1 MPDPPRSGGGAR
13 TAQPAAGLEAG
24 GGLVDVA
31 MSEASEA
38 DVAIREG
45 LAAWTGG
52 DLDGL
57 ERVLDPAVT
66 LPAVQ
71 PGPWDCQEREQG
83 KSFLRLRSEQR
94 NGEGS
99 REVQVQRINE
109 STLLVS
115 GACTDDAVA
124 TLVKLA
130 RAKCSRCSRS
140 RQSPLIQTRRLPW
153 QQFVPA
159 TSPRWCRSSPS
170 TQTSP
175 ARRCRAIEAELCCTS
190 RRTGPGTYPTA
201 LRSSLP

>member
-1 MPDPPRSGGGAR
+1 
-13 TAQPAAGLEAG
+13 
-24 GGLVDVA
+24 

-66 LPAVQ
+66 LRAVQ
-71 PGPWDCQEREQG
+71 PGPWDCQEREQV
-83 KSFLRLRSEQR
+83 KRFLRLRSEQR

-109 STLLVS
+109 STFLVS

-130 RAKCSRCSRS
+130 GAK
-140 RQSPLIQTRRLPW
+140 
-153 QQFVPA
+153 
-159 TSPRWCRSSPS
+159 
-170 TQTSP
+170 
-175 ARRCRAIEAELCCTS
+175 
-190 RRTGPGTYPTA
+190 
-201 LRSSLP
+201 